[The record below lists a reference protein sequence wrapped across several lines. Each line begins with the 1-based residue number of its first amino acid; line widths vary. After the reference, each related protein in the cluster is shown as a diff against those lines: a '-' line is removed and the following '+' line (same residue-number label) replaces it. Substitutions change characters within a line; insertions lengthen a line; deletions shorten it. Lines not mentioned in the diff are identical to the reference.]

1 MHESRL
7 FHMVSSN
14 RRRDKE
20 HKLEYSCQPIFHHSI
35 QWYWSTGEVPT
46 DCRFDNGMLIYSTGR
61 KEDLEN
67 DKPVSLNLVSGK
79 VMEQIFSVIVQNV
92 WDNQGVSSSQYGF
105 MKSRSCMNNLTSFHD
120 QVTCLVD
127 EGKPMKVVY
136 LDFSKSF
143 DLVFHS
149 SLQEKLVAHDLNGY
163 PLLFG
168 SSFQQRNI
176 HYNILKTGR
185 LLDNKN
191 INRSIFLWI

>member
-127 EGKPMKVVY
+127 ERKGSGYY
-136 LDFSKSF
+136 LPKIYLSF
-143 DLVFHS
+143 FNVSPSIL
-149 SLQEKLVAHDLNGY
+149 LEKLAAHGFDTCTLWWVKNWMDCMVKRVHNY
-163 PLLFG
+163 MYKNA
-168 SSFQQRNI
+168 SK
-176 HYNILKTGR
+176 ILW
-185 LLDNKN
+185 NSC
-191 INRSIFLWI
+191 I

>member
-1 MHESRL
+1 
-7 FHMVSSN
+7 MVSSN

-127 EGKPMKVVY
+127 ERKGSGYY
-136 LDFSKSF
+136 LPKIYLSF
-143 DLVFHS
+143 FNVSPSIL
-149 SLQEKLVAHDLNGY
+149 LEKLAAHGFDTCTL
-163 PLLFG
+163 
-168 SSFQQRNI
+168 
-176 HYNILKTGR
+176 
-185 LLDNKN
+185 
-191 INRSIFLWI
+191 

>member
-1 MHESRL
+1 MDESRL

-127 EGKPMKVVY
+127 ERKGSGYY
-136 LDFSKSF
+136 LPKIYLSF
-143 DLVFHS
+143 FNVSPSIL
-149 SLQEKLVAHDLNGY
+149 LEKLAAHGFDTCTLWWVKNWMDCMVKRVHNY
-163 PLLFG
+163 MYKNA
-168 SSFQQRNI
+168 SK
-176 HYNILKTGR
+176 ILW
-185 LLDNKN
+185 NSC
-191 INRSIFLWI
+191 I